1 MTATPSASKPNH
13 SAPPRAPVRVRA
25 YGLFPFTRR
34 GYVVVQTCCFTAILI
49 ALVWMLL
56 APPDTDAYRKL
67 AEKSPPAD
75 QLPIEAFATM
85 LENAPVI
92 LMGVAALGGL
102 ETLWML
108 RKFRRAEEVA
118 ARESRN

>member
-1 MTATPSASKPNH
+1 MTATPSASKPHH
-13 SAPPRAPVRVRA
+13 SPPRRAPVRVRA

-34 GYVVVQTCCFTAILI
+34 SYLVVQTCCFTALLI

-85 LENAPVI
+85 LDNAPAI
-92 LMGVAALGGL
+92 LMGVAALGGI
-102 ETLWML
+102 ETLFML
-108 RKFRRAEEVA
+108 RKFGRAEEA
-118 ARESRN
+118 ANRAEL